1 MAAKIL
7 LIGAGRWGA
16 NHLRTWL
23 ALGVDLWVA
32 DASDKTLARCAEAG
46 VPKDRLGRS
55 PRDFLKLVDAV
66 DVVTPAETH
75 HPLCAEAI
83 AAGKDVF
90 VEKPITLAEG
100 DGADLVRRAAAAGR
114 ILQVGH
120 IFRYE
125 PATVALRKV
134 IASGRLGEVRWL
146 KGNFSGFKRPR
157 MDSGVMMAD
166 GIHFVDLFNHLLG
179 RSPAAAR
186 ARLLDLLGRGMDDN
200 AWAWLDYEGAF
211 AEIECG
217 YFSPLKAREV
227 LVVGTRGSALVDY
240 GAKQDKLKVFA
251 NRHAKEG
258 NAWTAIEEGVEAVP
272 VEAAEPL
279 KLELK
284 AFLDSMAS
292 RAKPLADGACG
303 VEAVRVTEAVL
314 KAARDGSTVAISNV
328 QLPVAN

>member
-1 MAAKIL
+1 MPAKIL

-23 ALGVDLWVA
+23 ALGVDLWVV
-32 DASDKTLARCAEAG
+32 DANGKTLEKCAEAG
-46 VPKDRLGRS
+46 VPCDRLGS
-55 PRDFLKLVDAV
+55 SVRDFLVRVDAV

-75 HPLCAEAI
+75 PSLCSEAI

-90 VEKPITLAEG
+90 VEKPIALTAAEG
-100 DGADLVRRAAAAGR
+100 EDLVRRAAAAGR

-125 PATVALRKV
+125 PATVALRNV
-134 IASGRLGEVRWL
+134 ISSGRLGEIRWL

-179 RSPAAAR
+179 RSPVAAR
-186 ARLLDLLGRGMDDN
+186 ARLLDLLDRGMDDN

-217 YFSPLKAREV
+217 YFAPLKAREA
-227 LVVGTRGSALVDY
+227 LVVGTKGSALLDY
-240 GAKQDKLKVFA
+240 GAKQEKLKVFA
-251 NRHAKEG
+251 NRHVREG
-258 NAWTAIEEGVEAVP
+258 GAWVAVEEGAEAVP
-272 VEAAEPL
+272 VAAAEPL
-279 KLELK
+279 KIELQ
-284 AFLDSMAS
+284 AFLDSLVS
-292 RAKPLADGACG
+292 RIPPLADGAAG
-303 VEAVRVTEAVL
+303 VEAVRVTEAL
-314 KAARDGSTVAISNV
+314 LRAARENTTLS
-328 QLPVAN
+328 LCR